1 MLLEGKKL
9 GFRYERENWMMRG
22 VDIAISAGEVV
33 GLSGPSGA
41 GKTTLARMLAGYLA
55 PFEGE
60 VLLEGKPLQHSGY
73 APVQLVFQ
81 HPETAVNP
89 KWRMHKVLE
98 EAGMHDQS
106 LLRMLGIEEEWL
118 RRKPSELSGGE
129 LQRFCVA
136 RALGAGTR
144 FLIADEMT
152 TMLDAVT
159 QAQIWQAVLTLVEKR
174 GMGILVISHETALLD
189 RLCSRIIDWQ
199 PASVS

>member
-136 RALGAGTR
+136 KALGAGTR